1 MLNPKSIMMYYIL
14 LFCLKLIS
22 HIPFRIQY
30 VFSDILYFPF
40 YYLVRYRRK
49 LVRRNLT
56 ESFPEKSQK
65 EIVRIEKRFYQYFLD
80 TIFESIKLLTMS
92 PEEMRRR
99 AVFKN
104 AEAVNA
110 FLDSGKPVALY
121 IGHYGNWEWIT
132 TVGLCLSHKAQLIQ
146 IYHKFKG
153 NAMER
158 IMRELRERMGNKSVL
173 RDETVRFIANA
184 VKQHVT
190 LCVGFLSDQSPKR
203 RESKFFIP
211 FLHHNVPVLT
221 GTEKLVKH
229 FGYAAFYLTARRIRR
244 GYYEYEFIPLCDDS
258 RSLPDFDLTCR
269 YFERLEQEIQREPEL
284 YLWSHNRFKYA
295 KDSEQA

>member
-1 MLNPKSIMMYYIL
+1 MYHIL

-22 HIPFRIQY
+22 YIPLRVQY
-30 VFSDILYFPF
+30 VFADILYYPF

-49 LVRRNLT
+49 VVRRNLV
-56 ESFPEKSQK
+56 ESFPDKSLQ
-65 EIVRIEKRFYQYFLD
+65 EVIGIEKKFYQYFLD
-80 TIFESIKLLTMS
+80 TIFESLKLLTMS
-92 PEEMRRR
+92 PREMQRRM
-99 AVFKN
+99 VFRN
-104 AEAVNA
+104 PEAANA
-110 FLDSGKPVALY
+110 FLEKGVSVALY

-132 TVGLCLSHKAQLIQ
+132 TVGRYLSPKAQIIQ

-173 RDETVRFIANA
+173 RNETVRFIANA
-184 VKQHVT
+184 AQQGQT

-211 FLHHNVPVLT
+211 FLHHSVPVLT
-221 GTEKLVKH
+221 GTEKLIKH
-229 FGYAAFYLTARRIRR
+229 FGYATFYLTCRRVRR
-244 GYYEYEFIPLCDDS
+244 GYYEYEFIPLSDDS

-269 YFERLEQEIQREPEL
+269 YFERLEQEILREPEL

-295 KDSEQA
+295 KERENS